1 MEMQVNGDVADLTML
16 SLILQQIGN
25 LTSDLEHLRAS
36 NKELE
41 ASNVEHQVHL

>member
-1 MEMQVNGDVADLTML
+1 ML

-25 LTSDLEHLRAS
+25 LTSDLEHLKAS

-41 ASNVEHQVHL
+41 ASNVEYQVHINTVHAEL